1 MHISVYYYLH
11 LRFCMTIETVAKTFA
26 ERREAVPEAKTPVAR
41 LLLHFI
47 DRTTSCAEDPRAG
60 DFIKQEDNLT

>member
-1 MHISVYYYLH
+1 
-11 LRFCMTIETVAKTFA
+11 MTVETVAETFA
-26 ERREAVPEAKTPVAR
+26 ERKEAVPEAKILVAR

-47 DRTTSCAEDPRAG
+47 DRTTSCAEKPRTG

>member
-1 MHISVYYYLH
+1 
-11 LRFCMTIETVAKTFA
+11 MTIETVTKTFA
-26 ERREAVPEAKTPVAR
+26 KRREAVPEAKTPVAR